1 MGVAESNL
9 MAAAIAAEF
18 GGVAACGLRLLLHM
32 VTDGGVVAGDEDIIS
47 ARVMFSS
54 FANS

>member
-1 MGVAESNL
+1 
-9 MAAAIAAEF
+9 MAA
-18 GGVAACGLRLLLHM
+18 CDLRLLLL
-32 VTDGGVVAGDEDIIS
+32 VTTDGGVVAGDEDIIG